1 MAHDKKKAE
10 LEWRPRLGGLTQQEG
25 SRASACVF
33 PTQSSA
39 ASEFR
44 SESSWTPVRDHGG
57 GEEPPQAQ
65 ADAAAAASRV
75 AAPPPQRGP
84 QHRSPDPRLGFHS
97 SILSW
102 IYLPFHTAMMLMV
115 ESGASADV
123 QREEKKV
130 EKSIREAAK
139 RNDIGSAKVPLRFHP
154 FDSIPLACGLLMRI
168 RVGFWSGAGQGG
180 GEVQEGGQPPLRE
193 QGPAQLHLHAPWRD
207 RR

>member
-1 MAHDKKKAE
+1 MGFVAHDKKKAE

-139 RNDIGSAKVPLRFHP
+139 RNEITVPTRPTITARTKAMTGNNHAGI
-154 FDSIPLACGLLMRI
+154 SIISISFTLSVGKATLANWFKKIEEYCLTI
-168 RVGFWSGAGQGG
+168 HTF
-180 GEVQEGGQPPLRE
+180 
-193 QGPAQLHLHAPWRD
+193 
-207 RR
+207 